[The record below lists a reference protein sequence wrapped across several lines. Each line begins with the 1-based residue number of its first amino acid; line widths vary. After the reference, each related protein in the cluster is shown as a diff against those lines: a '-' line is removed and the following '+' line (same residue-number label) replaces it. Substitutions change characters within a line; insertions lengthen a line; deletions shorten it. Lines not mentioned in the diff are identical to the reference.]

1 MFFYCP
7 RFFFSIIF
15 FGKKNVENFFFG
27 VLDLSYYFV
36 FTFDSFLLFNVK
48 SKSYD
53 FLLHIL
59 RF

>member
-7 RFFFSIIF
+7 RLLCLLIF

>member
-7 RFFFSIIF
+7 RLLCLLIF

-27 VLDLSYYFV
+27 VLDLSYDFV

-53 FLLHIL
+53 F
-59 RF
+59 